1 MYFLFLRQP
10 QQPPPPASAPPP
22 PPAPIHRPR
31 RRHNMWVRQWLLQR
45 EERGAYHN
53 IMADLYATDIPGST
67 NYMRMTPELFEIIK
81 TRLEPHL
88 ARQATNYRA
97 PISVGEKLALTIR
110 YLATGESY
118 TSLSCQFRIG
128 RSTISKFLP
137 EVCRAIQDEFTRE
150 YLKCPTTPDEW
161 IELEREF
168 RIRWNVPHALGALD
182 GKHVALKKP
191 KNTEALYHNYKGFFS
206 IVMLALVDGQYKF
219 RWVDAGTE
227 ESCSDGQIFNASQL
241 KRRIEDGRI
250 GFPDPAPI
258 TQGGPVVP
266 YFILADDA
274 FALKT
279 WLMKPYGRRM
289 LTREERIANYRIS
302 RGRRVVENT
311 YGILVSRFRVMRTN
325 IELSPA
331 TVTEVVFTCVILHN
345 ILRSQYQGQPGGQQ
359 PREDDDDDVPGD
371 CGLIGGAAGDG
382 QDRNPAT
389 EAKRQRDYLK
399 DYFNNEGAVAWQDGR
414 I

>member
-1 MYFLFLRQP
+1 MGQ
-10 QQPPPPASAPPP
+10 AMATT
-22 PPAPIHRPR
+22 
-31 RRHNMWVRQWLLQR
+31 
-45 EERGAYHN
+45 ERGEGAYHN
-53 IMADLYATDIPGST
+53 IMADLYATDIPGFT
-67 NYMRMTPELFEIIK
+67 NYMRMTPEFFEMIK

-118 TSLSCQFRIG
+118 TS
-128 RSTISKFLP
+128 

-161 IELEREF
+161 KELEREF
-168 RIRWNVPHALGALD
+168 RIRWNVPHALGAQD
-182 GKHVALKKP
+182 GKHVALNKP
-191 KNTEALYHNYKGFFS
+191 KNTGALYHNYKGFFS
-206 IVMLALVDGQYKF
+206 IVMLALEDGQYKF
-219 RWVDAGTE
+219 RWVDAGTAG
-227 ESCSDGQIFNASQL
+227 SCSDAQIFNASQL

-258 TQGGPVVP
+258 TQGGRDVP

-302 RGRRVVENT
+302 RGRRVVENAF
-311 YGILVSRFRVMRTN
+311 GILVSRLRVMRTT
-325 IELSPA
+325 IELPPA
-331 TVTEVVFTCVILHN
+331 TVREVVFTCVVLHN
-345 ILRSQYQGQPGGQQ
+345 ILRNQYQGQHGDQQ
-359 PREDDDDDVPGD
+359 PGEDDDDDVPGD
-371 CGLIGGAAGDG
+371 CGLIGGAAGGG
-382 QDRNPAT
+382 QDRNPT
-389 EAKRQRDYLK
+389 REAKRQRDYLR